1 MRAYFFGTNDLFNI
15 VIVFGIIFIEVN
27 VLIDREEIIKL
38 LASYWPEADNET
50 LDKMAE
56 DVIIDVIPALYSA
69 VRKAINNEKS
79 EFFLEKYN

>member
-1 MRAYFFGTNDLFNI
+1 M
-15 VIVFGIIFIEVN
+15 N

-38 LASYWPEADNET
+38 LAAYWPEADNET

-56 DVIIDVIPALYSA
+56 DVIVDIIPVLCSA